1 MAQFTNFQDILPDPN
16 NSIGTAGQ
24 STGTAGPGFASV
36 KLTSDQPYVESKTNS
51 GRLLARAIASHKWRI
66 SITYNDL
73 TRAQFEPIYNFL
85 LQRRGPMNPFYVSL
99 PQYRTPQNANFAT
112 HCATKTLGVNDGN
125 GYIAGT
131 TVMTLDGGPD
141 GGYTI
146 AADSTPAPGDMFTID
161 GANSNHKKAYMVTR
175 VETPSDYTG
184 TAPASNNVRI
194 HFVPGLAKA
203 VVNNDKVV
211 FNNPLIKV
219 VRTGRGGEEYSL
231 NTNNLY
237 KFSLTL
243 EEVQ

>member
-24 STGTAGPGFASV
+24 PAGTAGPGFASV

-51 GRLLARAIASHKWRI
+51 GRLLARAIASHKWKI

-73 TRAQFEPIYNFL
+73 TREQFEPIYNFL

-99 PQYRTPQNANFAT
+99 PQYRTPQNAAFAT

-146 AADSTPAPGDMFTID
+146 ATDSTPAPGDMFTID
-161 GANSNHKKAYMVTR
+161 GANSNHKKAYMVTKIDQTNSGYDLLTI
-175 VETPSDYTG
+175 TP
-184 TAPASNNVRI
+184 P
-194 HFVPGLAKA
+194 LAKTVPSGA
-203 VVNNDKVV
+203 NLQFADYGSVKA
-211 FNNPLIKV
+211 PLIKV
-219 VRTGRGGEEYSL
+219 VQVGDTQQYSL

-237 KFSLTL
+237 SFSLKL